1 MLIKSESTHTRTVVP
16 MFKMT
21 FGFIIFLIQIYGI
34 SAEKNLILLYLLFIL
49 HDQICYT
56 YFLGPISSPHAANT
70 NGCSLL
76 MSPSVFL
83 SRSLLHT
90 FLLLMDRWHPIVY
103 WAKVQCLIGHSSGNW
118 ASVSA

>member
-1 MLIKSESTHTRTVVP
+1 MESLERN
-16 MFKMT
+16 FK
-21 FGFIIFLIQIYGI
+21 FCF
-34 SAEKNLILLYLLFIL
+34 
-49 HDQICYT
+49 ICYLFSMILNMLH
-56 YFLGPISSPHAANT
+56 FLDPMSSPHAANT

-83 SRSLLHT
+83 SHSLSHA